1 MTLKLNFIQ
10 SFFFGM
16 KEERYL
22 HSCRKNLFDKS
33 FLCLLKFLLCFQIIF
48 SSFIDGARG
57 KEMLERKFL
66 ASATL
71 QTVLDYLTIEGFPAE
86 EYKVLSSWPRRDVS
100 TYSFLFEPELALLVG
115 LQVVSS
121 KEKGGI
127 KLFDKILMLGIV
139 AYACLGGSRDSL
151 GSDQRPS
158 PEGPSPEG

>member
-1 MTLKLNFIQ
+1 
-10 SFFFGM
+10 
-16 KEERYL
+16 
-22 HSCRKNLFDKS
+22 
-33 FLCLLKFLLCFQIIF
+33 
-48 SSFIDGARG
+48 
-57 KEMLERKFL
+57 MLERKFL

-121 KEKGGI
+121 KEEGGI

-139 AYACLGGSRDSL
+139 AYACLGESRDRL
-151 GSDQRPS
+151 GSDQRPTFCHFRDCKCLKWM
-158 PEGPSPEG
+158 PLLVCLLTFLF

>member
-1 MTLKLNFIQ
+1 
-10 SFFFGM
+10 
-16 KEERYL
+16 
-22 HSCRKNLFDKS
+22 
-33 FLCLLKFLLCFQIIF
+33 
-48 SSFIDGARG
+48 
-57 KEMLERKFL
+57 MLERKFL

-121 KEKGGI
+121 KEEGGI

-139 AYACLGGSRDSL
+139 AYACLGGS
-151 GSDQRPS
+151 S
-158 PEGPSPEG
+158 PVQFTPFRLFSQLLKLLTKQIKSWSFSRRW